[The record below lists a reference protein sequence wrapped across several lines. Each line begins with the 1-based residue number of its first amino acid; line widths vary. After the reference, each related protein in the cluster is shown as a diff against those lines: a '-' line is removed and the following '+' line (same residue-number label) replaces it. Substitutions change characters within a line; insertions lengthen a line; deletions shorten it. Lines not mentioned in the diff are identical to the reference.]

1 MTLGLTVSV
10 ILSNQPCRSKPS
22 ERATLVGGKGHQ
34 PTRPPRPT
42 EPCSI
47 YVIAKKPRQ
56 KRRAFQ
62 GSSPA
67 NCERRGLFLPS
78 DRAPQKSNMGKND
91 VGIASQANDGIYERF
106 HRTLKKTPTNPL
118 KIPLFSPPPQT
129 TSIPRHPLFI
139 SPSSAYIFYSG
150 DNGEL
155 RTRISTF

>member
-10 ILSNQPCRSKPS
+10 LLSNQPCRSKPS

-47 YVIAKKPRQ
+47 YVIAKEPRQ

-78 DRAPQKSNMGKND
+78 DRAPPKSNMGKND
-91 VGIASQANDGIYERF
+91 VGIVSQANDGIFERF
-106 HRTLKKTPTNPL
+106 HRTLKKTPTNPFL
-118 KIPLFSPPPQT
+118 KNSPFLSTSTNHQHPPASLVYFSLLC
-129 TSIPRHPLFI
+129 IYFL
-139 SPSSAYIFYSG
+139 
-150 DNGEL
+150 L
-155 RTRISTF
+155 RG